1 MKVCV
6 LLPTLNE
13 EESIGDMIKAVRKVS
28 KKYEI
33 WVVDSGS
40 TDGTLEIASKLGVNL
55 FKVSRRG
62 KGFAIA
68 CAFRNLNYDSVVL
81 LDSDMSYCPSDIPA
95 MLKALKNDKV
105 VLGDRFSGTIEEGAM
120 SGVNHIGNNALTLI
134 AYFLYGEMAWDMCS
148 GFWAFRKEAYKRM
161 TIDAVHFSLEA
172 NFYCQCVK
180 HGFNIATVPIT
191 YKKRRGQSKLSIFD
205 GFQIFS
211 YLISKRLM
219 LW

>member
-1 MKVCV
+1 
-6 LLPTLNE
+6 
-13 EESIGDMIKAVRKVS
+13 MIKAIRKVS
-28 KKYEI
+28 KKYHI
-33 WVVDSGS
+33 CVVDSGS
-40 TDGTLEIASKLGVNL
+40 TDMTVPIVYKLDVDVLNVEG
-55 FKVSRRG
+55 RG
-62 KGFAIA
+62 KGKAVA
-68 CAFRNLNYDSVVL
+68 KAFMRLDYDAVVL

-105 VLGDRFSGTIEEGAM
+105 VVGNRFGGIIEEGAM
-120 SGVNHIGNNALTLI
+120 SPVNHIGNNLLTI
-134 AYFLYGEMAWDMCS
+134 AAYMLYGEMVFDVCS

-191 YKKRRGQSKLSIFD
+191 YKRRRGQSKLNIFD